1 MLDYPKLIPN
11 TVPNPKLRKAFTTLE
26 ALEEPWPC
34 PLCKTKVDATKEI
47 CLQHTPDIL
56 LIQLKRYKQDSEG
69 VFTRNDVLV
78 EFPVQG
84 PDLSIFCGL
93 PTNQSSDAVSC
104 QDNNQIYDLSA
115 VINHIGPSSKEGHYT
130 TCAKH
135 AGTDAG
141 TDDWYEYND
150 DTCGRITT
158 EDIMGD
164 GGRQNAYILVYQ
176 RRGSYR

>member
-1 MLDYPKLIPN
+1 M
-11 TVPNPKLRKAFTTLE
+11 
-26 ALEEPWPC
+26 
-34 PLCKTKVDATKEI
+34 CKTKVDATKEI

-69 VFTRNDVLV
+69 AFIRNDVLV
-78 EFPVQG
+78 EFPVHG
-84 PDLSIFCGL
+84 LDLSIFCGL

-135 AGTDAG
+135 ADTSV
-141 TDDWYEYND
+141 WYEYND
-150 DTCGRITT
+150 DTCKSITT
-158 EDIMGD
+158 EGIV
-164 GGRQNAYILVYQ
+164 NASAYILVYQ
-176 RRGSYR
+176 RRKEGAAPT